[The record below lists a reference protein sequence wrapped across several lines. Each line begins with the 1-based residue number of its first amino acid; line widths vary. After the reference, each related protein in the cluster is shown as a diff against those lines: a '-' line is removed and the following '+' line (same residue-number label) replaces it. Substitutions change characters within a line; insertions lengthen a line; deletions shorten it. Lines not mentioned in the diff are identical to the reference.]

1 MDGYCRVY
9 TMLHLVERRRM
20 EEGRTKKMSVNDIN
34 LVSKHNFAAILSSKT
49 HFCPT
54 LPPQNIFFCRPREE
68 ACPIKTRIKQ

>member
-20 EEGRTKKMSVNDIN
+20 EEERTKKMSVNDII
-34 LVSKHNFAAILSSKT
+34 LVSKHNFAAILFSKT

-54 LPPQNIFFCRPREE
+54 LPPQNKKNAVLAKRYVQLKH
-68 ACPIKTRIKQ
+68 A